1 MLKASVTELSAL
13 QLFIQST
20 SFCWADFSM
29 HLCLVLRMQS
39 SEARL
44 CQGEI
49 ALFLYLLMMFCFI
62 FKEQQ
67 ENI

>member
-29 HLCLVLRMQS
+29 HLCLVVRMQS
-39 SEARL
+39 SEAQAVSGRNSL
-44 CQGEI
+44 VSLLTHDV
-49 ALFLYLLMMFCFI
+49 LFYI
-62 FKEQQ
+62 
-67 ENI
+67 